1 MLDTEQI
8 KKLLEKEKFEQ
19 VLNQI
24 IECYINSKEEGI
36 RAKCVTE
43 FTQIGLKYPNIAP
56 LIINLIKRQNEEDY
70 EVLFTIFCDIIA
82 KLPENFVVIVPNLI
96 KELNNQSVYT
106 RIKQTLELIRIKAPN
121 QFIDVIM
128 DSLKIK
134 DDPDRWRYVL
144 ELGNFGV
151 KFPEVNDILIPYLT
165 KLLKN
170 ENEQI
175 RAAATDTLEK
185 IRTQAPVK
193 PTVDPVPQIKAQA
206 NDESGIV
213 RDVAKEALNNI
224 EKVAK
229 AEEIVEK
236 TEDKEKKPSK
246 KKSLIK

>member
-1 MLDTEQI
+1 MLDTDQI

-24 IECYINSKEEGI
+24 IECYINSKEEGT
-36 RAKCVTE
+36 RAKCITE

-70 EVLFTIFCDIIA
+70 EVLFNIFCDIIA

-96 KELNNQSVYT
+96 QELNNQSVYT
-106 RIKQTLELIRIKAPN
+106 RIKQTLDLIRLKAPN

-193 PTVDPVPQIKAQA
+193 P
-206 NDESGIV
+206 
-213 RDVAKEALNNI
+213 
-224 EKVAK
+224 
-229 AEEIVEK
+229 
-236 TEDKEKKPSK
+236 
-246 KKSLIK
+246 

>member
-8 KKLLEKEKFEQ
+8 KTLLEKEKFEQ
-19 VLNQI
+19 VLDYLI
-24 IECYINSKEEGI
+24 DCYINSKEEGT
-36 RAKCVTE
+36 RGECVTE
-43 FTQIGLKYPNIAP
+43 FTQIGLKYPNTAP
-56 LIINLIKRQNEEDY
+56 LIITLIKRQNEEDY
-70 EVLFTIFCDIIA
+70 EVLINVFCDIIA
-82 KLPENFVVIVPNLI
+82 KMPENFVDIVPNLI
-96 KELNNQSVYT
+96 QELNNQSVYT
-106 RIKQTLELIRIKAPN
+106 KIKQTLDLIRIKAPN

-128 DSLKIK
+128 DSLKVK

-193 PTVDPVPQIKAQA
+193 PTVDPVPHLKAQA

-224 EKVAK
+224 EKVTK
-229 AEEIVEK
+229 AEEIMEK
-236 TEDKEKKPSK
+236 KEDKKKKPSK
-246 KKSLIK
+246 KK